1 MWSLPVIHHAP
12 ALKVGQ
18 FSCRWI
24 LLSVLMPK
32 CLMIEWTS
40 LYIHNLKVYRMVIG
54 FHRMLM
60 SFIWIS
66 YLSRT
71 QILVLALSLS
81 PPMWPGQVYWIKGHD
96 SRLNLNFRYTA
107 HFIVKACLKYHSA
120 PNIYLPTKQTCAS
133 LRSKYCIKQPAAG
146 NCFSL
151 IWLKPN

>member
-1 MWSLPVIHHAP
+1 MGILHAYMSAHHVHAVPMEAIRGHWMPWARSHIMGSGNWIPGLRKTLTKEPSL
-12 ALKVGQ
+12 Q
-18 FSCRWI
+18 
-24 LLSVLMPK
+24 
-32 CLMIEWTS
+32 
-40 LYIHNLKVYRMVIG
+40 
-54 FHRMLM
+54 